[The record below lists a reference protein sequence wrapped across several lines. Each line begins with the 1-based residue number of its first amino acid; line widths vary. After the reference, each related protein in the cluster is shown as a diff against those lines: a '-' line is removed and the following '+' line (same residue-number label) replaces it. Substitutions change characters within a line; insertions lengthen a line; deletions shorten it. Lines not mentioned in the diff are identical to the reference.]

1 MDSTDLKEYD
11 TIFEGKYRVALDEL
25 QKDIK
30 EGTGYTYKPEDYE
43 VSFDNMALLAFPQ
56 TDITITATTL
66 STQEMFDDLLALKRA
81 AIIYN
86 KTRDDYYAEMA
97 NNIDIENNYLDK
109 RLAFFRKAMN
119 KLDVKK
125 KLNEE
130 S

>member
-30 EGTGYTYKPEDYE
+30 EGTGYIYKPEDYE